1 MVVSAQSFESQSK
14 GVRRRAAEVRQNW
27 SASEKAARTGLPPDM
42 PNRLRRHLVGRPDIN
57 WEVQPEFALFPW
69 RPVCEP

>member
-1 MVVSAQSFESQSK
+1 MVVSTRSFPS
-14 GVRRRAAEVRQNW
+14 GDNAIRRRAAEIRQNW

-42 PNRLRRHLVGRPDIN
+42 PNRLRRHLVGRPEIIWTQQADLS
-57 WEVQPEFALFPW
+57 LFPW